1 MPIRHANNNDAQ
13 LINTLAQPF
22 LRFGATYPAVINA
35 MLQANANV
43 LGPYGVTGAVEL
55 FVHTTPDGTGNGFV
69 AIEWQPTEGKV
80 HAISVD
86 PAARQAGIARMLLQH
101 VENAALQRNVR
112 MLSGITAETENA
124 PALGCLLGAGY
135 TNLGYIAP
143 YPNGQRAVRLVKT
156 LG

>member
-1 MPIRHANNNDAQ
+1 MPIRPANNNDAQ

-22 LRFGATYPAVINA
+22 FVFGAAYPGVINA
-35 MLQANANV
+35 MVQANANV
-43 LGPYGVTGAVEL
+43 LRPYRVTGAVEI

-86 PAARQAGIARMLLQH
+86 PAARRAGIARMLLQH
-101 VENAALQRNVR
+101 VENAAQQRNVK
-112 MLSGITAETENA
+112 MLSGITAETANA
-124 PALGCLLGAGY
+124 PALSCFQRAGY
-135 TNLGYIAP
+135 ANLGYIAP